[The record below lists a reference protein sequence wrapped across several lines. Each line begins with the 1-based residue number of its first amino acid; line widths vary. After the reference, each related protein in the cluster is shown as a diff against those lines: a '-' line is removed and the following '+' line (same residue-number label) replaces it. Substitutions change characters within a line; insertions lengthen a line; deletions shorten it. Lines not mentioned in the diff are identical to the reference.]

1 MDSICLMSG
10 GVSQTVIR
18 DKSLFRDLKLTFS
31 TKFSTANSSKLLA
44 TGEKLKSA
52 LWICMPA
59 RQITATS
66 EIKYQTPI
74 SREWY
79 YFLFSITVCGFS
91 KRKPFKRNYEEGV
104 TSTMH
109 WENPD
114 CFTTGAVQQSTCI
127 NMMHLTRKKQ
137 DVLEPVSIQHEVMTK

>member
-1 MDSICLMSG
+1 MSG
-10 GVSQTVIR
+10 GVTTLSQTVIR

-44 TGEKLKSA
+44 TGEKLKST
-52 LWICMPA
+52 LQICMPA

-74 SREWY
+74 SKEQ
-79 YFLFSITVCGFS
+79 YFLFSTTVCGFS
-91 KRKPFKRNYEEGV
+91 KRKPFKRNDEEGV

-109 WENPD
+109 
-114 CFTTGAVQQSTCI
+114 
-127 NMMHLTRKKQ
+127 
-137 DVLEPVSIQHEVMTK
+137 